1 MNYLVDANVL
11 SEPTKPAPIS
21 KVIDWLSVNDLVVD
35 SIILGE
41 LCIGILAL
49 APGRKR
55 RQLEQWFGALTQT
68 IECLPWDAT
77 ISRRWAKLVVDLKQ
91 KGKTMPLLD
100 GMIAATALQHLPDA
114 ANRRFGPRQGAGLSA
129 TGPTARRLQFCFR
142 GKHPA
147 LPNFKPEVSIK
158 SAGGGQTLVFPFLGT

>member
-1 MNYLVDANVL
+1 MTNLVDANVL
-11 SEPTKPAPIS
+11 SEPTKPAPSS
-21 KVIDWLSVNDLVVD
+21 KVIDWLGANERNLVVD
-35 SIILGE
+35 SVILGE

-55 RQLEQWFGALTQT
+55 RQLEQWFDALMQT

-100 GMIAATALQHLPDA
+100 GMIAATALHHDLTIATRNTGD
-114 ANRRFGPRQGAGLSA
+114 FKKAGL
-129 TGPTARRLQFCFR
+129 
-142 GKHPA
+142 K
-147 LPNFKPEVSIK
+147 
-158 SAGGGQTLVFPFLGT
+158 VFDPFA

>member
-1 MNYLVDANVL
+1 MTYLVDANVL

-21 KVIDWLSVNDLVVD
+21 KVIDWLSVNERNLVVD

-55 RQLEQWFGALTQT
+55 RQLEQWFGALMQT

-77 ISRRWAKLVVDLKQ
+77 ISRRWAKLVVDLKK

-100 GMIAATALQHLPDA
+100 GMIAATALQHDLTIATRNTRD
-114 ANRRFGPRQGAGLSA
+114 FKKAGL
-129 TGPTARRLQFCFR
+129 
-142 GKHPA
+142 K
-147 LPNFKPEVSIK
+147 
-158 SAGGGQTLVFPFLGT
+158 VFDPFA

>member
-1 MNYLVDANVL
+1 MTYLVDANVL
-11 SEPTKPAPIS
+11 SEPTKPAPSS
-21 KVIDWLSVNDLVVD
+21 KVIDWLSANERNLVVD

-55 RQLEQWFGALTQT
+55 RQLEQWFDALMQT
-68 IECLPWDAT
+68 IECIPWDAT

-100 GMIAATALQHLPDA
+100 GMIAATALHHDLTIATRNTRD
-114 ANRRFGPRQGAGLSA
+114 FKKAGL
-129 TGPTARRLQFCFR
+129 
-142 GKHPA
+142 K
-147 LPNFKPEVSIK
+147 
-158 SAGGGQTLVFPFLGT
+158 VFDPFA